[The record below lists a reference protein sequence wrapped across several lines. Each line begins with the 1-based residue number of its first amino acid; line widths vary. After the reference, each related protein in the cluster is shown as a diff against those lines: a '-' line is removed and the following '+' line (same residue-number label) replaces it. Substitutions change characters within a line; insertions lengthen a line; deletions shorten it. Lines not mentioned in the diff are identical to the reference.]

1 MREAKKPIP
10 IRPHAPAG
18 GSTRKTGDFGLA
30 VAALRQALLVTGTR
44 DGHLISL
51 AQGISPGQIV
61 RTLVERSLPVYDI
74 APAQETIEDFYL
86 SLMNGRRGLE

>member
-1 MREAKKPIP
+1 
-10 IRPHAPAG
+10 
-18 GSTRKTGDFGLA
+18 
-30 VAALRQALLVTGTR
+30 LRQALLVTGTR

-74 APAQETIEDFYL
+74 ASAQETLEDFYL